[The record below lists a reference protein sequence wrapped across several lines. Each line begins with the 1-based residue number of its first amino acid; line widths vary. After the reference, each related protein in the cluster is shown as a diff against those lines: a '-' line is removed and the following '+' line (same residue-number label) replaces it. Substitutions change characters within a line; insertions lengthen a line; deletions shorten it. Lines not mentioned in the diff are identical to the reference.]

1 MKILFLSSIEPN
13 FNHFK
18 AGSTVLANLLKESVE
33 NKHETQLY
41 ILANDEKEKINY
53 NFYLKDKI
61 LIKKFSFLKL
71 NILLK
76 IIRLLLILIFKK
88 EIKYLLNL
96 KKIKLISSKIKHEK
110 FDLIILF
117 WDTEFEYLLP
127 YLKNEKIMTYAALP
141 RYYSSI
147 KRVESLINLSK
158 KKFITN
164 IFKKIYY
171 KNEIS
176 MHFKR
181 IKEIKLQTNICDQ
194 TKLLYQ
200 KKFIK
205 CYYVPNCWPD
215 YFKKSQKIKI
225 KKNNK
230 INILA
235 NIGGLDAT
243 GNYYGIKYL
252 INEIVPLLDKIKKHN
267 YIFNLYGRYTLPH
280 EFSLINKY
288 DYIKNNGFV
297 NNIEKEIKKN
307 LIFLVLNNAYK
318 ESLIAGYTR
327 VLFFFSFKKCVIAH
341 TNLRKSMPELVHGQ
355 NCLLGNNKIEIL
367 KLINKAAKSPMLR
380 KKIGNNAR
388 KTYLKY
394 YTPEKV
400 FSKILEKSSYCIE

>member
-18 AGSTVLANLLKESVE
+18 AGSTVLANLIKESTE
-33 NKHETQLY
+33 NKHETHLY
-41 ILANDEKEKINY
+41 ILSNNEKEKINY
-53 NFYLKDKI
+53 NFFLKDKI
-61 LIKKFSFLKL
+61 LIKKFAFLKL

-76 IIRLLLILIFKK
+76 TIRFLLILIFKK

-96 KKIKLISSKIKHEK
+96 KKIKLISSKIKNEK

-117 WDTEFEYLLP
+117 WDTEFEYLVP

-141 RYYSSI
+141 RFYSSI
-147 KRVESLINLSK
+147 KRVESSINLSK
-158 KKFITN
+158 KDFITN
-164 IFKKIYY
+164 MLKKIYY
-171 KNEIS
+171 KNEMS
-176 MHFKR
+176 MHFRR
-181 IKEIKLQTNICDQ
+181 IKEIKLHTNICDQ

-200 KKFIK
+200 KNFIK
-205 CYYVPNCWPD
+205 CHYIPNCWPD
-215 YFKKSQKIKI
+215 FFKKSLKIR
-225 KKNNK
+225 KNNGK

-252 INEIVPLLDKIKKHN
+252 INEIVPLLKKIKKHN
-267 YIFNLYGRYTLPH
+267 YIFNLYGRYNLPL
-280 EFSLINKY
+280 EFNLINKY
-288 DYIKNNGFV
+288 DFIKNNGFV

-318 ESLIAGYTR
+318 DSLIAGYTR

-341 TNLRKSMPELVHGQ
+341 TNLRKSMPELVHGH

-367 KLINKAAKSPMLR
+367 KLINKAAKSTILR

-400 FSKILEKSSYCIE
+400 FLKILEKNDNCIQ